1 MEVFTKTFL
10 GGITMGMIK
19 DKFLSTDEKRGTNNA
34 IPKGEK
40 PQSPGKSIDG
50 MGAIRYPFHPIDD
63 KSKESVKEKEDMVNH
78 PKHYKIE
85 GISEEVIDIC
95 EAMIKDITR
104 ETGNPVLASHIAVVI
119 QYVMRAHKKNGKED
133 YRKAIWYLNRA
144 IATMEGEKDM
154 CIYELIKNQG
164 TITGTM
170 INKCLSEVIPTLLKY
185 KLISLNDGDLF
196 TKSEDLKEI
205 TKEERDKII
214 SELKD
219 LYIKSSGGY

>member
-19 DKFLSTDEKRGTNNA
+19 DKFLSTDEKRGTNNT

-40 PQSPGKSIDG
+40 PQSPGRSIDG

-144 IATMEGEKDM
+144 IASIEGEKDLG
-154 CIYELIKNQG
+154 IYDLIKNQG
-164 TITGTM
+164 TINGTM

-196 TKSEDLKEI
+196 TKSKDVKEI
-205 TKEERDKII
+205 SKEERDKII

>member
-1 MEVFTKTFL
+1 MEIFTKTFL

-19 DKFLSTDEKRGTNNA
+19 DKFLSTDEKQGTNDV

-40 PQSPGKSIDG
+40 PAAPGRSING

-63 KSKESVKEKEDMVNH
+63 KSKESGKEKEDMVNH
-78 PKHYKIE
+78 PKHYKID

-95 EAMIKDITR
+95 EAMIKDITK

-133 YRKAIWYLNRA
+133 YKKAIWYLNRA
-144 IATMEGEKDM
+144 IASIEGKKDM
-154 CIYELIKNQG
+154 DIYELIKKQG
-164 TITGTM
+164 TITNTM

-205 TKEERDKII
+205 SKEERDKII
-214 SELKD
+214 TELKD
-219 LYIKSSGGY
+219 LYIRSSGGY

>member
-1 MEVFTKTFL
+1 
-10 GGITMGMIK
+10 MGMIK
-19 DKFLSTDEKRGTNNA
+19 DKFLSTDKKRGTNNV

-40 PQSPGKSIDG
+40 PAAPGRSIDG

-63 KSKESVKEKEDMVNH
+63 KSKERGKEKEDMVNH
-78 PKHYKIE
+78 PKHYKID

-95 EAMIKDITR
+95 EAMIKDITK

-133 YRKAIWYLNRA
+133 YKKAIWYLNRA
-144 IATMEGEKDM
+144 IASIEGKKDM
-154 CIYELIKNQG
+154 DIYELIKKQG
-164 TITGTM
+164 TMTDIM

-205 TKEERDKII
+205 SKEERDKII
-214 SELKD
+214 AELKD
-219 LYIKSSGGY
+219 WYIRSSGGY

>member
-19 DKFLSTDEKRGTNNA
+19 DKFLSTDEKCVTNN
-34 IPKGEK
+34 IVPKRER
-40 PQSPGKSIDG
+40 PFRPGRSIDG
-50 MGAIRYPFHPIDD
+50 MGAIRHPFHPIDD

-133 YRKAIWYLNRA
+133 YKKAIWYLNRA
-144 IATMEGEKDM
+144 IASIEGEKDM
-154 CIYELIKNQG
+154 GIYELIKNQG
-164 TITGTM
+164 TITNTM

-205 TKEERDKII
+205 SKEERDKII

>member
-1 MEVFTKTFL
+1 
-10 GGITMGMIK
+10 MGMIK
-19 DKFLSTDEKRGTNNA
+19 DKFLSTDEKRRTNDI

-40 PQSPGKSIDG
+40 PVAPGRSIDG

-63 KSKESVKEKEDMVNH
+63 KSKEKVEEKEDMVNH

-95 EAMIKDITR
+95 EAMIKDITK

-133 YRKAIWYLNRA
+133 YKKAIWYLNRA
-144 IATMEGEKDM
+144 IASIEGKK
-154 CIYELIKNQG
+154 YELIKNQG
-164 TITGTM
+164 TMMDIM
-170 INKCLSEVIPTLLKY
+170 INKCLSEIIPTLLKY

-205 TKEERDKII
+205 SKEERDKII
-214 SELKD
+214 AELKD
-219 LYIKSSGGY
+219 WYIRSSGGY

>member
-19 DKFLSTDEKRGTNNA
+19 DKFLSTDEKRGTNNT

-40 PQSPGKSIDG
+40 PQAPGKSTDG

-63 KSKESVKEKEDMVNH
+63 KSKESIKEKEDMVNH

-133 YRKAIWYLNRA
+133 YKKAIWYLNRA
-144 IATMEGEKDM
+144 IASIEGEKDM
-154 CIYELIKNQG
+154 GIYELIKNQD
-164 TITGTM
+164 TM

-205 TKEERDKII
+205 SKEEKDKII